1 VNLQKQQQ
9 HEKHQTLPEQQHLQV
24 VIQHQQVQQTFSAH
38 YLVLH
43 QEHREHREQHQHLV
57 MTVLEVSLTSMV
69 DQQEHQEQQEH
80 REHQEHQAVTEQ
92 ELVYLVCL
100 QDLAQQHHQKV
111 VNLALMEQVDLA
123 QQHQLI
129 ALQTSSLEE
138 EQHQELVH
146 SEHQEH
152 RVMMQQQQH

>member
-1 VNLQKQQQ
+1 MVDQQE
-9 HEKHQTLPEQQHLQV
+9 HREHRE
-24 VIQHQQVQQTFSAH
+24 
-38 YLVLH
+38 H
-43 QEHREHREQHQHLV
+43 QEHREHRE
-57 MTVLEVSLTSMV
+57 
-69 DQQEHQEQQEH
+69 H
-80 REHQEHQAVTEQ
+80 RAATVTEQ

-100 QDLAQQHHQKV
+100 QDLAQLHHPKV

-146 SEHQEH
+146 SEDQDQL
-152 RVMMQQQQH
+152 VMMQQQQH